1 MGFAVLIGIAE
12 AEFARPESNSA
23 RSLSG
28 QFIVRFRRGPEEPKA
43 ITSTTNQNLIRL
55 EPTLVAVSC
64 ERIKQLLYHELGAGT
79 VWRGKIFLTLYPS
92 AGARQPVTILTEKLR
107 EGWQYS
113 VELPSTAER
122 VQYVR
127 AIVRVLLLEFAN
139 RRAGAR
145 SAEIPAWLGE
155 GFTQQLL
162 AAKES
167 QIILQPPSADPSGR
181 LTLVSANVSV
191 RLDSPLE
198 QAHKKLQGR
207 PLLSFD
213 ELSWP
218 VEEQW
223 SGDAGEAYRCNAQLF
238 LNGLLQ
244 LKDGRASLRAM
255 LAELPQRENWQ
266 FAFLNAF
273 NSHFPNTLDV
283 EKWWALQLVHFTARD
298 LLAQTWSFDESWQKL
313 DQAVHA
319 SVEIHAGTNELPLR
333 ATVTLQDLI
342 RDGDFERQAKCLQA
356 KIREIELLR
365 PRLSHEFV
373 GFVDSYGQTLRNYLQ
388 HRHKT
393 GLTRFFGQNAAHNR
407 AEEQALNQLDELDV
421 LRATLRP
428 SQKTVTV
435 RQP

>member
-223 SGDAGEAYRCNAQLF
+223 SGDAGAEDPA
-238 LNGLLQ
+238 GVV
-244 LKDGRASLRAM
+244 RAVGALGAGSERRARRRALRGVRGGSGVPRAPAGWLRAC
-255 LAELPQRENWQ
+255 AQVSAAPP
-266 FAFLNAF
+266 
-273 NSHFPNTLDV
+273 NS
-283 EKWWALQLVHFTARD
+283 
-298 LLAQTWSFDESWQKL
+298 
-313 DQAVHA
+313 
-319 SVEIHAGTNELPLR
+319 
-333 ATVTLQDLI
+333 
-342 RDGDFERQAKCLQA
+342 C
-356 KIREIELLR
+356 
-365 PRLSHEFV
+365 
-373 GFVDSYGQTLRNYLQ
+373 
-388 HRHKT
+388 
-393 GLTRFFGQNAAHNR
+393 
-407 AEEQALNQLDELDV
+407 
-421 LRATLRP
+421 
-428 SQKTVTV
+428 
-435 RQP
+435 